1 MTGVSARDAEFTDYV
16 SGKALWLRKVAYLLC
31 GDWHH
36 ADDLVQTTI
45 TRLYVNWPRVRAA
58 ENMDGYVRTVLVNVY
73 LAERRSPW
81 GRWLPLFDGDEESP
95 GADLDSVLD
104 LRTALAALPPRQRAT
119 LVLRYYCDLTV
130 QETARTLGCSQGNV
144 KSQTARGIDHL
155 RRLLH
160 GYAVSFSE
168 EVQP

>member
-1 MTGVSARDAEFTDYV
+1 MPDAEFTDYV
-16 SGKALWLRKVAYLLC
+16 SNKALWLRKVAYLLC

-58 ENMDGYVRTVLVNVY
+58 ANMDGYVRTVLVNVY

-81 GRWLPLFDGDEESP
+81 GRWVPLFDGGEETP
-95 GADLDSVLD
+95 GAEDDLDSGLD

-144 KSQTARGIDHL
+144 KSQTARGIDRL
-155 RRLLH
+155 RRLLN
-160 GYAVSFSE
+160 GYADPFPE
-168 EVQP
+168 EGRP